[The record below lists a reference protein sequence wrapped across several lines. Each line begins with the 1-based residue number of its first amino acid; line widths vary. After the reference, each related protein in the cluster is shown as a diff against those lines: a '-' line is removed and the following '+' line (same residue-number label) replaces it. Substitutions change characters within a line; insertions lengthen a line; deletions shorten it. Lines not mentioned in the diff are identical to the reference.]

1 MLRVKEIA
9 KKKGIAMKDVASNMG
24 LTYRAMHAR
33 IMTNSSLESLEKFA
47 KALDCNVHE
56 LIPADKDF
64 AHFYDENG
72 KYLGLRRK

>member
-1 MLRVKEIA
+1 
-9 KKKGIAMKDVASNMG
+9 MKDVASNMG

-33 IMTNSSLESLEKFA
+33 ITTNSILDNLEKFS

-56 LIPADKDF
+56 LIPPGEDF